1 MVNFIQLGKFICNMR
16 KFMIILSYLQAF
28 MLGAYFVSEFK
39 FNTPV
44 EGYRWLLTSFFFV
57 MSLVGANDTKRR

>member
-1 MVNFIQLGKFICNMR
+1 MR

-28 MLGAYFVSEFK
+28 MLGAYFVSQFK
-39 FNTPV
+39 FNTPI
-44 EGYRWLLTSFFFV
+44 EAHRWLLTSFFFV

>member
-1 MVNFIQLGKFICNMR
+1 
-16 KFMIILSYLQAF
+16 MIILSYLQAF
-28 MLGAYFVSEFK
+28 MLGAYFVSQFK

-44 EGYRWLLTSFFFV
+44 ELHRWLLTSFFFV